1 MSVTAPAAP
10 LTSRRYA
17 WKVTLSSF
25 VGNTLEYYDFLVYGT
40 AAAIVFPAVFFPS
53 ENSFVATLSSLGTF
67 AVGFLARPL
76 GGMFFGRRGDKQGR
90 KSTLVLT
97 LAIMGT
103 GTLLIGF
110 LPSYDSIGLLAPAL
124 LVVLRLVQGFAVGG
138 EWGGSM
144 IIVLESTNPRHRG
157 FYTSWP
163 NTGGFSAQILITLV
177 FAWVYTLDDAQ
188 LQSWGW
194 RVPFWLSAVVLAVG
208 LWMRRSLEET
218 PVFTD
223 AVAGLEKEGRNR
235 SLTVENLEA
244 SQAAVRERQERDAA
258 AATEPAPQAPTRGPL
273 ASVFLEDWRNLL
285 RIVGLRFAEAL
296 PYFLLTVFVLSYG
309 PQHLGIEKES
319 LNTAILIM
327 AVLAFPAHGIFSWVS
342 DKIGRRPVY
351 FFGALVVFVMA
362 FPFFGLLNTG
372 SFVLIVLGYVLM
384 LNLGHNAINSI
395 QPAFFAELFPADRR
409 YSGAAT
415 GREIASIVAGGLTP
429 FIATALAG
437 EDGSRWQ
444 LVALYV
450 MVGALITMLTVW
462 KTPETFRR
470 DLNVVGETVR

>member
-1 MSVTAPAAP
+1 
-10 LTSRRYA
+10 
-17 WKVTLSSF
+17 
-25 VGNTLEYYDFLVYGT
+25 
-40 AAAIVFPAVFFPS
+40 
-53 ENSFVATLSSLGTF
+53 
-67 AVGFLARPL
+67 
-76 GGMFFGRRGDKQGR
+76 
-90 KSTLVLT
+90 
-97 LAIMGT
+97 
-103 GTLLIGF
+103 
-110 LPSYDSIGLLAPAL
+110 
-124 LVVLRLVQGFAVGG
+124 
-138 EWGGSM
+138 
-144 IIVLESTNPRHRG
+144 
-157 FYTSWP
+157 
-163 NTGGFSAQILITLV
+163 
-177 FAWVYTLDDAQ
+177 
-188 LQSWGW
+188 
-194 RVPFWLSAVVLAVG
+194 
-208 LWMRRSLEET
+208 
-218 PVFTD
+218 
-223 AVAGLEKEGRNR
+223 
-235 SLTVENLEA
+235 
-244 SQAAVRERQERDAA
+244 
-258 AATEPAPQAPTRGPL
+258 
-273 ASVFLEDWRNLL
+273 
-285 RIVGLRFAEAL
+285 
-296 PYFLLTVFVLSYG
+296 VLSYG

-327 AVLAFPAHGIFSWVS
+327 AVLAFPAHGIFSWIS